1 MDPAEVARAAAAA
14 MWVRDNASQAM
25 GITLVT
31 VGPGS
36 AVMSMRVR
44 EDMVNGH
51 QIGHGGMTFALADSA
66 FAFACN
72 SYDRATVAAG
82 AAIRFRAPT
91 HLGDVLIA
99 SATERERGDRRG
111 IYDVTVVRESDDKV
125 VASFVG
131 QCTEIGGSVTGD

>member
-1 MDPAEVARAAAAA
+1 
-14 MWVRDNASQAM
+14 MWARDNASQAM
-25 GITLVT
+25 GMSLVT

-36 AVMSMRVR
+36 AVLSMRVR

-72 SYDRATVAAG
+72 SYDRATVAA
-82 AAIRFRAPT
+82 AAEIRFRAPA

-99 SATERERGDRRG
+99 SAIERERGERRG
-111 IYDVTVVRESDDKV
+111 VYDVTVVRESDDEV

-131 QCTEIGGSVTGD
+131 HCTEIGGSVTGG